1 MSVVKLNEAQQRAV
15 ESEDPILCCA
25 CPGSGKTRVLI
36 AKVRH
41 ILHRWDNM
49 DRNCQ

>member
-1 MSVVKLNEAQQRAV
+1 MAEYKLNEAQQAAV
-15 ESEDPILCCA
+15 ESDAPVLCCA

-41 ILHRWDNM
+41 ILRTHPDP
-49 DRNCQ
+49 